1 MCFLYAL
8 KILKRHGGR
17 LLFLFHP
24 NFHVLVCA
32 KGRIFHGTNRG
43 GKGWRIEELD
53 PQAFAHYLGFN
64 IPRRPELE
72 DRGD

>member
-17 LLFLFHP
+17 LLFSFQP
-24 NFHVLVCA
+24 NFHVVVCSN
-32 KGRIFHGTNRG
+32 GRIFHGTNRG

-53 PQAFAHYLGFN
+53 LPAFARWLA
-64 IPRRPELE
+64 E
-72 DRGD
+72 RGK